1 MKILL
6 FGPPGIGK
14 STLVRAWI
22 KQGRKGVDMEDKPM
36 SAAERWKFVDRM
48 ESGDQ
53 QVVIGTAD
61 IHPRW
66 NYPKSQKR
74 GEQVIKVL
82 LTSEQEAYDARRQ
95 RRDAKQVDK
104 ANQAHHF
111 VKAWKAGDWYDLA
124 IDTAN
129 QNPEQTL
136 KFLRSWLQDRMQ
148 NDQSAK
154 KV

>member
-14 STLVRAWI
+14 STLVSLWQR
-22 KQGRKGVDMEDKPM
+22 QGGRGVDMEQKPM

-66 NYPKSQKR
+66 NYPKSSKR

-82 LTSEQEAYDARRQ
+82 LTSEQEAYDERRQ
-95 RRDAKQVDK
+95 RRDAKEVGKGSQPK
-104 ANQAHHF
+104 HT
-111 VKAWKAGDWYDLA
+111 VKAWKQGDWYDLA
-124 IDTAN
+124 IDTTA

-136 KFLRSWLQDRMQ
+136 KFLRSWLKGRNQ
-148 NDQSAK
+148 NVQSTK
-154 KV
+154 EV